1 MHLRAFCATAALI
14 VLPGFGVHAA
24 NGQVAAPATVGG
36 RPIGISVGV
45 SDYDLD
51 YGSGRRMQGF
61 VLRGGV
67 GLFRGLGIDANA
79 RSIFI
84 NTPPQLTRMQQ
95 NTFLGGGFYEP
106 ATFWHIRPFVR
117 FGAGVGTIEFPS
129 RNPLYTRDS
138 YAVAAPSGG
147 LEIPITRKVYF
158 RGEYEY
164 QFWRQYHGPNDLTP
178 QGGTVGV
185 TYYLRAMRERPHSSY

>member
-1 MHLRAFCATAALI
+1 
-14 VLPGFGVHAA
+14 
-24 NGQVAAPATVGG
+24 
-36 RPIGISVGV
+36 
-45 SDYDLD
+45 
-51 YGSGRRMQGF
+51 
-61 VLRGGV
+61 
-67 GLFRGLGIDANA
+67 
-79 RSIFI
+79 
-84 NTPPQLTRMQQ
+84 
-95 NTFLGGGFYEP
+95 
-106 ATFWHIRPFVR
+106 
-117 FGAGVGTIEFPS
+117 
-129 RNPLYTRDS
+129 LYTRDS